1 MKIEFLELMKCPY
14 CGTDFKIGDIFEGK
28 EGEVVTGYVMC
39 GCSEFA
45 ILEGIL
51 NLKVGFLN
59 GYIIKLLKK
68 GEVKKALGLSL
79 WKYSEGICGL
89 ATIIGSKRLR
99 GFLSMLM
106 EIDAKHVYKKYSKNI
121 SFYNLLGKD
130 SSEIYLKHRFS
141 AETLWSV
148 YSFIQILKNRER
160 ILDISCG
167 TGHASFIISTYAK
180 PKEMVCVDRAFRHL
194 YQAKKY
200 FAKGAEFICIDANYP
215 LPFKN
220 NIFDAIFMLD
230 AFHYIDT
237 RASLA
242 KEMERLLL
250 PQGILL
256 LLHLHN
262 SLSYNPAAGKPLSP
276 SGWVNL
282 FQQLPAKALP
292 EDNLVKD
299 FILRNKL
306 DLVKKYSEAEL
317 NSCNAISLIGTKNG
331 SLFRVYERII
341 NDFLRHKDNL
351 IINPIYNI
359 DHRGETIILQRCFPG
374 EPFRREYPVTEKYLP
389 EEYIMPEGLCK
400 ILNGRTLNLAHA
412 NISKDDLHHIE
423 YLMRMFIL
431 INVPENYY

>member
-14 CGTDFKIGDIFEGK
+14 CGTDFEIGDIFEGK
-28 EGEVVTGYVMC
+28 EGEVVTGYVRC
-39 GCSEFA
+39 GCSEFT

-51 NLKVGFLN
+51 NLKVGLLN
-59 GYIIKLLKK
+59 GYTTKLLKK
-68 GEVKKALGLSL
+68 GEVKKALGFSL

-89 ATIIGSKRLR
+89 ATLIGSKRWR
-99 GFLSMLM
+99 AFLSMLM
-106 EIDAKHVYKKYSKNI
+106 EIGAKHGYKKYSKNI
-121 SFYNLLGKD
+121 SFYTLLDKD

-141 AETLWSV
+141 AETLWLV
-148 YSFIQILKNRER
+148 YPFTQILKNRER

-200 FAKGAEFICIDANYP
+200 FAEDAEFICIDANYP

-220 NIFDAIFMLD
+220 NTFDAIFMLD
-230 AFHYIDT
+230 AFHYIDA

-282 FQQLPAKALP
+282 FQQLPAKASP
-292 EDNLVKD
+292 EDNLVRD

-306 DLVKKYSEAEL
+306 DLVKEYSEAEL
-317 NSCNAISLIGTKNG
+317 NSCNAISLIGTKDG
-331 SLFRVYERII
+331 SLFRVYEGII
-341 NDFLRHKDNL
+341 NDFLRHKENL
-351 IINPIYNI
+351 IINPIYKMKE
-359 DHRGETIILQRCFPG
+359 RGEKILLEREFPS
-374 EPFRREYPVTEKYLP
+374 ESFRKECPLTEQYLP
-389 EEYIMPEGLCK
+389 QKCTINKRLVK
-400 ILNGRTLNLAHA
+400 GRSVCVSDSDE
-412 NISKDDLHHIE
+412 IEDLMKKFVI
-423 YLMRMFIL
+423 
-431 INVPENYY
+431 INVPKNYIK